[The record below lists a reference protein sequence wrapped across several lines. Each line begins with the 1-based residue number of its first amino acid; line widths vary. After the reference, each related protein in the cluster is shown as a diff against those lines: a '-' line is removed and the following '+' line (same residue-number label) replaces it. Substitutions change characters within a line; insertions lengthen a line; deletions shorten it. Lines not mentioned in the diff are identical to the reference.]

1 MEYCRYSCI
10 MVVVVVIVVVVVVV
24 VVLWW
29 LLWLLLLYYDQP
41 VLSECFVFPITYRY
55 YGPGKTLP
63 GFVRRSSANTRV
75 RYFLPRCRQNP

>member
-1 MEYCRYSCI
+1 MWKQLMEYCRYSCI

-55 YGPGKTLP
+55 YGPGKNACLAL
-63 GFVRRSSANTRV
+63 FVGLLRT
-75 RYFLPRCRQNP
+75 QG